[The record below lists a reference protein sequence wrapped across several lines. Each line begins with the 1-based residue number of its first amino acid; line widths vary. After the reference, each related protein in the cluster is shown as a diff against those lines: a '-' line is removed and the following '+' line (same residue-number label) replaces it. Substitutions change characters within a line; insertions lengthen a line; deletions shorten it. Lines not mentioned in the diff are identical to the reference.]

1 MAWWEQVEPKSR
13 VLVPVDRLSF
23 DFHNPRFT
31 PEKKPTSSTDA
42 AVIAHL
48 AASADLGE
56 LIQSISAS
64 GYVDIEPLI
73 VIGRGEEL
81 VVLEGNR
88 RLAAL
93 KALRDPD
100 LATAGKLSLPDIS
113 PSHAAT
119 LHEVS
124 VYRVTDEADA
134 RDLIGFKHINGAQAW
149 DAYAKALY
157 AKRWL
162 DIEREKRATTGS
174 GLTIV
179 DIANRMGDK
188 HDTIYRIV
196 TAAYVLE
203 QAEEARCY
211 SVEDRAKN
219 NFSFSH
225 LYTALTYPE
234 FRDFLGMAPPQRQAD
249 PDRRPV
255 PREKLSE
262 LRQLLLWLYGSRAER
277 LEPVVRTQNP
287 DLARLKRV
295 VGDPRSRRVLLER
308 GNLDEAIESTVTAT
322 ERFEKSLVDAEQS
335 LKNAQSSLDGYN
347 GSDATLFEIGK
358 SVFDKA
364 RLIHRAMEL
373 AHADA
378 AGNLSPSREG
388 RGGD

>member
-1 MAWWEQVEPKSR
+1 MAWWEQVEPKGR
-13 VLVPVDRLSF
+13 VRVPVDRLSF
-23 DFHNPRFT
+23 DFENPRFT

-56 LIQSISAS
+56 LLQSISAS

-93 KALRDPD
+93 KALRNPE
-100 LATAGKLSLPDIS
+100 LATAGKLSVPDIS
-113 PSHAAT
+113 PSYAAT

-124 VYRVTDEADA
+124 VYRVIDEADA

-157 AKRWL
+157 ATRWL
-162 DIEREKRATTGS
+162 NIERKKRELTGS

-203 QAEEARCY
+203 QAEQAGCFR
-211 SVEDRAKN
+211 VDDRAKN

-234 FRDFLGMAPPQRQAD
+234 FRDFLGMAPPQRTAD
-249 PDRRPV
+249 PDPK
-255 PREKLSE
+255 PIPGEKLSD

-322 ERFEKSLVDAEQS
+322 ERFEKNLVDAEQS

-347 GSDATLFEIGK
+347 GSDATLLEIGR

-364 RLIHRAMEL
+364 RLILRAMNS
-373 AHADA
+373 AHEDISANAVSRKDGPGAD
-378 AGNLSPSREG
+378 
-388 RGGD
+388 